1 MSLIKHIKRT
11 HCKIIFSSNF
21 LNFQIKN
28 MIFDFYFQ
36 NLNLIFFQN
45 FNFSKFRSFFSEK
58 VKNITLVLKNSNIYN
73 KGSIDV

>member
-1 MSLIKHIKRT
+1 
-11 HCKIIFSSNF
+11 
-21 LNFQIKN
+21 